1 MTPVRI
7 GIIGSGNVGSGT
19 LEILASNAT
28 ELSSKLGFQLV
39 VTAVSSQN
47 ILSKS
52 ASSFPA
58 GARITDRWTDVV
70 HAQDVDIVCEL
81 IGGTTTALEVIE
93 ACLKAGKPVVT
104 ANKEL
109 MALQGSRLI
118 DLATRNGTT
127 IHMEA
132 SVAGGIP
139 IHAVLREGIPAD
151 SIQAFFGILNGTSNY
166 ILTEI
171 EAKSSAFDDVLA
183 EAQRLGY
190 AEADPT
196 ADVEG
201 YDARSKLA
209 LLSQIAFGQHVN
221 PREIYCEGIRRITPF
236 DFQYAHTLGHTIR
249 LICAARATPKGL
261 ALSVRPALIP
271 KSTILASVLGAYNAI
286 WVKGAAGQD
295 TFYYGRGAGALP
307 TGVAVVSDIMRAA
320 RDLKS
325 GASLRVSSFSFQTLK
340 SLPLASS
347 DDFTSG
353 YYLRFRVKDATG
365 IIATLGKILAD
376 NGISIDAVLQLPSDD
391 KANLPFVITVEPARE
406 DAIRKALADM
416 SALDFLVEAPLA
428 LPLEKGL

>member
-1 MTPVRI
+1 MKPVRI
-7 GIIGSGNVGSGT
+7 GIIGSGNVGAGT
-19 LEILASNAT
+19 LQILSNNAA
-28 ELSSKLGFQLV
+28 ELQSKLGFPLV
-39 VTAVSSQN
+39 ITAISSRN
-47 ILSKS
+47 ILTKNVSNIPAS
-52 ASSFPA
+52 AL
-58 GARITDRWTDVV
+58 ITDRWQDVV
-70 HAQDVDIVCEL
+70 HSQEVDIVCEL
-81 IGGTTTALEVIE
+81 IGGTTTAREIIQAAL
-93 ACLKAGKPVVT
+93 LAGKPVVT

-109 MALQGSRLI
+109 MALEGASLTK
-118 DLATRNGTT
+118 LAASSGAT

-139 IHAVLREGIPAD
+139 IHAVLREGISAD

-171 EAKSSAFDDVLA
+171 ESKSSAFNDVLA

-209 LLSQIAFGQHVN
+209 LLAQIAFGQHVN
-221 PREIYCEGIRRITPF
+221 PNDIYCEGIRRITPF

-249 LICAARATPKGL
+249 LVCAARRTDNGL
-261 ALSVRPALIP
+261 ALSVRPTLIP

-286 WVKGAAGQD
+286 WVRGAAGQD
-295 TFYYGRGAGALP
+295 TFYYGRGAGPLP

-320 RDLKS
+320 RDLKMGS
-325 GASLRVSSFSFQTLK
+325 NQRVSPFSFQQLSEAK
-340 SLPLASS
+340 LAPS

-353 YYLRFRVKDATG
+353 YYLRFRVKDSTG

-376 NGISIDAVLQLPSDD
+376 NGISIDAVLQLPSGD
-391 KANLPFVITVEPARE
+391 KTNLPFVITVEPARE
-406 DAIRKALADM
+406 AAIRRALIEM
-416 SALDFLVEAPLA
+416 RALDFLVEEPLA
-428 LPLEKGL
+428 LPLEKGV

>member
-1 MTPVRI
+1 MKPVRI

-19 LEILASNAT
+19 LQILTSNAS
-28 ELSSKLGFQLV
+28 ELQAKLGFPLI
-39 VTAVSSQN
+39 VTAVSSRN
-47 ILSKS
+47 ILTKNVSD
-52 ASSFPA
+52 FPA
-58 GARITDRWTDVV
+58 GALLTDRWTDVV
-70 HAQDVDIVCEL
+70 HSDQVDIVCEL
-81 IGGTTTALEVIE
+81 IGGTTTALEAIE
-93 ACLKAGKPVVT
+93 AALKAGKPVVT

-109 MALQGSRLI
+109 MALKGAELL
-118 DLATRNGTT
+118 DLATANGTT

-139 IHAVLREGIPAD
+139 IHAVLREGISAD
-151 SIQAFFGILNGTSNY
+151 SIEAFFGILNGTSNY

-171 EAKSSAFDDVLA
+171 ESKGSAFGDVLT

-209 LLSQIAFGQHVN
+209 LLSQLAFGQHVN
-221 PREIYCEGIRRITPF
+221 PTEIYCEGISRITPF
-236 DFQYAHTLGHTIR
+236 DFEYAHTLGHTIR
-249 LICAARATPKGL
+249 LICAARKTPAGL
-261 ALSVRPALIP
+261 ALSVRPTLIP

-286 WVKGAAGQD
+286 WIRGAAGQD
-295 TFYYGRGAGALP
+295 TFYYGRGAGPLP

-320 RDLKS
+320 RDVKS
-325 GASLRVSSFSFQTLK
+325 GASLRVSPFSFQKLK
-340 SLPLASS
+340 QAKLASS

-365 IIATLGKILAD
+365 IIATLGKILAG

-406 DAIRKALADM
+406 AAIRAALIEM
-416 SALDFLVEAPLA
+416 RTLDFLVEEPLA

>member
-1 MTPVRI
+1 MV
-7 GIIGSGNVGSGT
+7 GVGNVGSGT
-19 LEILASNAT
+19 LEILSRNT
-28 ELSSKLGFQLV
+28 DELALKLGFALEV
-39 VTAVSSQN
+39 RGVSSRS
-47 ILSKS
+47 ILGKPVANVPAEAVVS
-52 ASSFPA
+52 ADWRKVVEDPA
-58 GARITDRWTDVV
+58 
-70 HAQDVDIVCEL
+70 VDIVCEL
-81 IGGTTTALEVIE
+81 IGGTTTAKEIIE
-93 ACLKAGKPVVT
+93 TALRLGKPVVT

-109 MALQGSRLI
+109 MALEGASLMA
-118 DLATRNGTT
+118 LARKHGTT

-139 IHAVLREGIPAD
+139 IHAVLREGIAGD

-209 LLSQIAFGQHVN
+209 LLAQIAFGEAIS
-221 PREIYCEGIRRITPF
+221 PKDIFCEGIRRITPF
-236 DFQYAHTLGHTIR
+236 DFQYAHNLGHTIR
-249 LICAARATPKGL
+249 LVCSARRTPNGL
-261 ALSVRPALIP
+261 ALAVRPTLIP
-271 KSTILASVLGAYNAI
+271 KSTILASVQGAYNAI
-286 WVKGAAGQD
+286 WVKGEAGQD
-295 TFYYGRGAGALP
+295 TFYYGRGAGPLP

-320 RDLKS
+320 RDLRS
-325 GASLRVSSFSFQTLK
+325 GAQQRVSPFSFQTLQPGK
-340 SLPLASS
+340 LSPS
-347 DDFTSG
+347 DEFSSG

-365 IIATLGKILAD
+365 IIASLGKILAD

-406 DAIRKALADM
+406 AAIRKALAAM
-416 SALDFLVEAPLA
+416 EALDFLVEAPLA

>member
-1 MTPVRI
+1 MEPVRI

-19 LEILASNAT
+19 LEILSRNAA
-28 ELSSKLGFQLV
+28 ELQSKLGFPLK
-39 VTAVSSQN
+39 VTAVSSRN
-47 ILSKS
+47 ILSKEVS
-52 ASSFPA
+52 NIPE
-58 GARITDRWTDVV
+58 GARVTDRWMDVV
-70 HAQDVDIVCEL
+70 HAEDVDIVCEL
-81 IGGTTTALEVIE
+81 IGGTTTAVEVIE
-93 ACLKAGKPVVT
+93 AVVKAGKPVVT

-109 MALQGSRLI
+109 MALEGPRLLA
-118 DLATRNGTT
+118 LATSHGAT

-139 IHAVLREGIPAD
+139 IHAVLREGISAD

-171 EAKSSAFDDVLA
+171 ESKSSAFDDVLA

-209 LLSQIAFGQHVN
+209 LLAQIAFGQQVN
-221 PREIYCEGIRRITPF
+221 PQAIFCEGIRRITPF

-249 LICAARATPKGL
+249 LVCAARSTDSGL
-261 ALSVRPALIP
+261 ALSVRPTLIP

-286 WVKGAAGQD
+286 WVRGAAGQD
-295 TFYYGRGAGALP
+295 TLYYGRGAGPLP

-320 RDLKS
+320 RDLKAGS
-325 GASLRVSSFSFQTLK
+325 PQRVSPFSFQQLQQGE
-340 SLPLASS
+340 LAPS
-347 DDFTSG
+347 DEFSSG
-353 YYLRFRVKDATG
+353 YYLRFRVKDSTG
-365 IIATLGKILAD
+365 IIATLGKILAE

-406 DAIRKALADM
+406 AAIRRALTAM
-416 SALDFLVEAPLA
+416 KSLDFLVEEPLA
-428 LPLEKGL
+428 LPLEKGV